1 MPVLNPDAAGV
12 DVGATKVY
20 VAVAEDRD
28 TEPVRSFL
36 TFTRDLEALA
46 DWLERCHVRTV
57 AMESTGV
64 YWIPLFQIL
73 DARGFEVCL
82 VNARHVKNA
91 PGRKSDVSDCQW
103 LQYLHAV
110 GLLRGSF
117 RPAQAVCAVRSIVRH
132 REAIVRYAGS
142 QVQHM
147 QKALNQMNLHLH
159 HVISDIT
166 GQTGLAILDAI
177 VAGERDPRT
186 LAELKSG
193 RIKADL
199 ETVEKSL
206 EGDWREEHLFALG
219 QALSTWR
226 HYQKQIAECDA
237 EIARILAS
245 FDPPP
250 PGDIEGP
257 AVPRREPEALPAPAD
272 TASELARVFGV
283 DLTEIPGVDIGVART
298 VFTEIGPD
306 LDAFRSAKAFGS
318 WLGLCPD
325 NRVSGDK
332 VLSVQTRKV
341 KSRAA
346 TALRM
351 AANSLHRSKTALGEF
366 FRRTKAR
373 LGAPKA
379 ITATA
384 HKLAR
389 IIYHLL
395 TTRQPYSDS
404 VFAVNERRYT
414 ERRIFR
420 LKKEA
425 AALGFAVIEGVVS

>member
-1 MPVLNPDAAGV
+1 
-12 DVGATKVY
+12 
-20 VAVAEDRD
+20 
-28 TEPVRSFL
+28 
-36 TFTRDLEALA
+36 
-46 DWLERCHVRTV
+46 
-57 AMESTGV
+57 MESTGV

-82 VNARHVKNA
+82 VNARHVKNV

-103 LQYLHAV
+103 GQYLHAV

-117 RPAQAVCAVRSIVRH
+117 RPSQGVCSVRSILRH
-132 REAIVRYAGS
+132 REMLVRYAGS
-142 QVQHM
+142 HVQHV
-147 QKALNQMNLHLH
+147 QKALVQMNLHLH

-177 VAGERDPRT
+177 VAGERDPRK
-186 LAELKSG
+186 LAQLKGG
-193 RIKADL
+193 RIKADVH
-199 ETVEKSL
+199 TIEKSL
-206 EGDWREEHLFALG
+206 EGDWREEHLFTLR
-219 QALSTWR
+219 QALTTWR
-226 HYQKQIAECDA
+226 HYQQQIADCDA
-237 EIARILAS
+237 EIVRILS
-245 FDPPP
+245 TFEPP
-250 PGDIEGP
+250 DGP
-257 AVPRREPEALPAPAD
+257 ANGSDTQPPLADRPTAAAREP
-272 TASELARVFGV
+272 ASMSGELKRVFGV
-283 DLTEIPGVDIGVART
+283 DLTQVPGMEVGVVR
-298 VFTEIGPD
+298 VLYTEVGPD
-306 LDAFRSAKAFGS
+306 LSAFASAKAFSS
-318 WLGLCPD
+318 WLALCPD

-351 AANSLHRSKTALGEF
+351 AANSLHRSKTALGDF

-389 IIYHLL
+389 IVYHMI
-395 TTRQPYSDS
+395 TTHEPYCDTN
-404 VFAVNERRYT
+404 FAQNEHRYQERRM
-414 ERRIFR
+414 FR

-425 AALGFAVIEGVVS
+425 LAMGFTLVENDVVS